1 MAHIRVTGNIGQ
13 ETRTYLFCVFLLVEV
28 VIGGGGGG
36 GGGGDGGGCMCVCK
50 PNDSPYYKSWLNE
63 RKHQQ
68 VTLKMKLT
76 LV

>member
-36 GGGGDGGGCMCVCK
+36 GGGGDGGGGVCVRASVRACVRACVRVCVVCVCTHK
-50 PNDSPYYKSWLNE
+50 K
-63 RKHQQ
+63 
-68 VTLKMKLT
+68 T
-76 LV
+76 